1 MHIIVLENYPS
12 SQRGGQERSLIDV
25 TRQLAQR
32 GHRIT
37 LLHANPGNLL
47 PQYEAFCDQI
57 IPVHGFEISRSRWQ
71 SPLYFL
77 ADLWKVYR
85 RLQTQAMSEE
95 PSIIYLNQPYDL
107 PFGALLS
114 GLTQIPIVC
123 HLRLPSPLHLG
134 IQRQLTIHRVQ
145 QFIAVSESTR
155 QGWLA
160 YIKAPIAV
168 IHNGVLPDRL
178 NQRFSYTALR
188 EQWKIP
194 QDDRVVCY
202 VGRLDSMKGLTTL
215 VKAFAKLLETQP
227 NSQLII
233 AGKPSRAE
241 DGFPA
246 ELEQLCTQLGIVD
259 RVRLMGFVA
268 NVTELFHLSDVSVL
282 PSHWAEPF
290 GRSIIESMMAGTP
303 VIASDVG
310 GISEIL
316 TGEFAAGLFPPR
328 DVDALERTL
337 QSYLNWRSE
346 DPTLGD
352 RHQAHAR
359 QRFHLEDKID
369 AIEQILLNVAP
380 QNRVEGA
387 HYAAPQR

>member
-12 SQRGGQERSLIDV
+12 SQRGGQEQSLVEV

-37 LLHANPGNLL
+37 LLHANSGNLL
-47 PQYEAFCDQI
+47 SQYEAFCHQI

-71 SPLYFL
+71 SPLWFL
-77 ADLWKVYR
+77 ADLWKVWQQLR
-85 RLQTQAMSEE
+85 TQVTPEE
-95 PSIIYLNQPYDL
+95 PAIIYLNQPYDL
-107 PFGALLS
+107 PFAAILS

-134 IQRQLTIHRVQ
+134 IQRHLTIHRVKK
-145 QFIAVSESTR
+145 FIAVSESTR
-155 QGWLA
+155 QGWLTRV
-160 YIKAPIAV
+160 KAPIAV

-178 NQRFSYTALR
+178 SQPFSYAALR

-215 VKAFAKLLETQP
+215 VKAFAKLVETQP

-233 AGKPSRAE
+233 AGKPLRAE
-241 DGFPA
+241 DPFQP

-259 RVRLMGFVA
+259 RVRFIGFVA
-268 NVTELFHLSDVSVL
+268 NVAEVFQMSDVSVL

-303 VIASDVG
+303 VVASNVG
-310 GISEIL
+310 GICEIL
-316 TGEFAAGLFPPR
+316 TGEFAAGLVPPR
-328 DVDALERTL
+328 DVDALATTL
-337 QSYLNWRSE
+337 RSVLNWRSD

-352 RHQAHAR
+352 RHQAYAQ
-359 QRFHLEDKID
+359 QRFHLDDKID
-369 AIEQILLNVAP
+369 AIEQVLLQASTQTNPSGASYVANP
-380 QNRVEGA
+380 S
-387 HYAAPQR
+387 